1 MLHYLASRLRSDLI
15 VFVIFRGRMSK
26 RPTIQDVA
34 KASGVSVATVDRVLN
49 ERLPVRAGTAAR
61 VAAAAEALGYHA
73 TGLLKQRLRGEV
85 PKRTFGFLLQKR
97 AHDFYRALGE
107 EVAAAV
113 QANTSVRGRAVIEFV
128 DELSP
133 AAITRALREAG
144 ARVDAL
150 AVVAVDHPSI
160 SEAVAELKAR
170 SVPCFALLSDISAP
184 ARAGYIGIDNRKAGR
199 TAAWMIARTSPQPG
213 PVGVLVGS
221 HRYLGHDLREM
232 GARAYFR
239 EHAPDFAVLEPL
251 VNLDEPRIAYEGTLD
266 LMKRHLGLVGIIV
279 AGGGMEGV
287 IGALRD
293 EKAEGRICVVCN
305 ELTSV
310 TRAALIDRVVTC
322 VIATPRRLLAER
334 AVAAMA
340 AAAAGGEGF
349 GEEFLPFEIY
359 VSENI

>member
-1 MLHYLASRLRSDLI
+1 MSR
-15 VFVIFRGRMSK
+15 
-26 RPTIQDVA
+26 RPTILDVA

-49 ERLPVRAGTAAR
+49 ERLPVRGGTAAR

-73 TGLLKQRLRGEV
+73 TGLLRQRLNGEAPRRV
-85 PKRTFGFLLQKR
+85 FGFRLHKR
-97 AHDFYRALGE
+97 AQEFYRALGE
-107 EVAAAV
+107 DRAGAT
-113 QANTSVRGRAVIEFV
+113 QANTSVRGRALLEFV

-133 AAITRALREAG
+133 GAVTRALRDIG
-144 ARVDAL
+144 ARADAI
-150 AVVAVDHPSI
+150 AVVAVDHPSV
-160 SEAVAELKAR
+160 SEAVADLKAR
-170 SVPCFALLSDISAP
+170 GVPCFALLSDISAP
-184 ARAGYIGIDNRKAGR
+184 ASAGYLCVDNRKAGR
-199 TAAWMIARTSPQPG
+199 TAAWMIARTALRAGS
-213 PVGVLVGS
+213 VGVLVGS
-221 HRYLGHDLREM
+221 HRYLGQDLRVM

-239 EHAPDFAVLEPL
+239 EHAPDFQVLEPL

-266 LMKRHLGLVGIIV
+266 LLKRHVGLAGILV

-293 EKAEGRICVVCN
+293 EGAGGRICVVCN

-340 AAAAGGEGF
+340 AAAGGSEVAGA
-349 GEEFLPFEIY
+349 EFLPFEIH